1 MSTKIANANATATAK
16 KCCKLCKDSGKSEA
30 VFSTHFVKDNK
41 GKVIC
46 PTLLALNCRYCN
58 ASGHTVKFC
67 KALEKK
73 NKMDERNER
82 NEQNE
87 RNERNERNTV
97 PLNMFDLLGEDSDS
111 DNEDLEEGEVVEEY
125 PEIPMSRKIKAKQAK
140 AMAMQSYAMAISKPV
155 PVALVL
161 PVLLPHTPPNS
172 PPQSKYS
179 GESATPYKF
188 KLPPAAKGT
197 YGKWASAESSDEE
210 DDEEDESQQ
219 LADRTAW

>member
-1 MSTKIANANATATAK
+1 MSTSANATANASANAK
-16 KCCKLCKDSGKSEA
+16 KCCKVCKDSGKSEA

-58 ASGHTVKFC
+58 VSGHTVKFC

-82 NEQNE
+82 IVTAPAIKTTPAKQM
-87 RNERNERNTV
+87 
-97 PLNMFDLLGEDSDS
+97 NMFDLLGEDSDS

-125 PEIPMSRKIKAKQAK
+125 PEIPMSRKIRATQAK
-140 AMAMQSYAMAISKPV
+140 TLLAMQSYAMALQ
-155 PVALVL
+155 VAPVL

-172 PPQSKYS
+172 PPQSRYPD
-179 GESATPYKF
+179 APYKF

-197 YGKWASAESSDEE
+197 YGKWASAESSEEE